1 MNKQTIMKK
10 LFQLFKSDKFQITAL
25 SLIILFIAYIVDQTL
40 FRYIVLFLIFILIPV
55 GLLTWFMEKKK
66 IKFDSGGGLLTFGAA
81 CINWIFTYSQVCE
94 GCAFS
99 FYFSFCV
106 VPFLIYTIGLI
117 SSYFIN
123 NQKFTSRSVDNNV
136 IFISIIV
143 ICASVG
149 SIYAS

>member
-1 MNKQTIMKK
+1 MKK
-10 LFQLFKSDKFQITAL
+10 LLLLFKSDKFQITAL
-25 SLIILFIAYIVDQTL
+25 SLIFLFISYIVDQTL
-40 FRYIVLFLIFILIPV
+40 FRYTVLFLIFILIPV

-66 IKFDSGGGLLTFGAA
+66 IKLDFGGVGLTFGAA
-81 CINWIFTYSQVCE
+81 CINWIFTYSQVCGE
-94 GCAFS
+94 GICAFS
-99 FYFSFCV
+99 FYFSFCA

-123 NQKFTSRSVDNNV
+123 NQKLTTRSVDNNV

-143 ICASVG
+143 ICSSVG